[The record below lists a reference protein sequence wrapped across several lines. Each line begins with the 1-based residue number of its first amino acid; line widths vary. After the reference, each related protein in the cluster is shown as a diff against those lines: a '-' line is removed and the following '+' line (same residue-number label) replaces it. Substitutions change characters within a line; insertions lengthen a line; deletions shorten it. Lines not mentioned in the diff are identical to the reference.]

1 MWASIIPTIVKPITD
16 LFAKRVERK
25 VNQDSIKGKAAM
37 AKLSGETQITL
48 TDAEWEI
55 AKANAESG
63 SWKDEW
69 ITLVMT
75 APVALIIAGSLMD
88 GTGWGNGGIV
98 LGAVAGIN
106 ALNSVG
112 VPMGELMTATVF
124 AGLGL
129 KLWRGK

>member
-1 MWASIIPTIVKPITD
+1 MFIKPIASIFEK
-16 LFAKRVERK
+16 KVERNIAK
-25 VNQDSIKGKAAM
+25 DGLKAKSAL
-37 AKLSGETQITL
+37 AKMDNETQITL

-55 AKANAESG
+55 AKANSEGG

-75 APVALIIAGSLMD
+75 APITLIIIGSCASGFGYGTEMID
-88 GTGWGNGGIV
+88 GAV
-98 LGAVAGIN
+98 LGLTTLNEVGI
-106 ALNSVG
+106 
-112 VPMGELMTATVF
+112 PMAELMTATVF

>member
-1 MWASIIPTIVKPITD
+1 MWQALIAPIAGY
-16 LFAKRVERK
+16 FSKRVERSAAK
-25 VNQDSIKGKAAM
+25 DSLKSKATLAQIDT
-37 AKLSGETQITL
+37 ATQITL

-55 AKANAESG
+55 AKAQSESG

-75 APVALIIAGSLMD
+75 APITLIIIGSVVAGFGYGSEMVD
-88 GTGWGNGGIV
+88 
-98 LGAVAGIN
+98 GAVVGITT
-106 ALNSVG
+106 LNEVG
-112 VPMGELMTATVF
+112 IPMGELMTATVF